1 MKGLEDPKFRAYYT
15 EALRLDWTGL
25 DLWVFG
31 GIVSD
36 WETADIDSM
45 ILGEADEARIA
56 KLIQDLRKIGPW
68 STWYGGE
75 IFHHRN
81 NFQKVKIKVGYA
93 DYVEPKIEWKWDK
106 WPSTKMFMRIKKGQ
120 RYGKPVQLIQN
131 GTQIYL

>member
-1 MKGLEDPKFRAYYT
+1 MIGFDEQFRAYYE
-15 EALRLDWTGL
+15 EALKLDWTGL

-31 GIVSD
+31 GIVSG

-45 ILGEADEARIA
+45 IHGEADEARIA

-75 IFHHRN
+75 IYHGRYDN
-81 NFQKVKIKVGYA
+81 KKVQLRAGYA
-93 DYVEPKIEWKWDK
+93 HYTEPKIEWKWTK
-106 WPSTKMFMRIKKGQ
+106 WPTTKLYMVLKSGKQ
-120 RYGKPVQLIQN
+120 YGAPIQLIQN